1 MNAKTITLCEAA
13 QDITLVAWPILYG
26 DDNPYDFDS
35 RAILAEC
42 RHWAEEFES
51 AWDSGDEDYMSA
63 VEAFGEAKAIE
74 FLQRS
79 GHKEQA
85 DLLFVR
91 RTLDNLLLCVVED
104 AWDRRKVV
112 DGITAEVLRD
122 CRETADD
129 NFTSEDVRIAL
140 SRVLCNTLARD

>member
-42 RHWAEEFES
+42 RHWAEEFEKT
-51 AWDSGDEDYMSA
+51 WDRKEDYMIA
-63 VEAFGEAKAIE
+63 VEEFAEARAMEYLRRSDRKEKAEAVFVRHI
-74 FLQRS
+74 LW
-79 GHKEQA
+79 
-85 DLLFVR
+85 DLL
-91 RTLDNLLLCVVED
+91 TGIVED
-104 AWDRRKVV
+104 ARDLNKVI